1 MHQYRAIAQ
10 TLFVLSI
17 LNFVF
22 AAPVVSREAH
32 DTHNDSDV
40 VAEDV
45 TGVSER
51 RRGLPPSGGKTLGQY
66 LSSPPDGSP
75 THDLSEMDDVP
86 LRDSMQASTSA
97 HTLSAA
103 DGIAPVPDS
112 NTGASTSSDP
122 SSATNRPVP
131 VPGSTAEGSTTT
143 HYTQVTHDM
152 LEKEPKFYQKP
163 LVKQIAGFS
172 LMGTVVAAIVLLSAL
187 NNKHKDD

>member
-1 MHQYRAIAQ
+1 MHQYRTIAQ

-22 AAPVVSREAH
+22 AAPAVPREAH
-32 DTHNDSDV
+32 DTRND
-40 VAEDV
+40 VAAKDV

-51 RRGLPPSGGKTLGQY
+51 RRGLPPSGGKTLGQD
-66 LSSPPDGSP
+66 LSSPPDGPP
-75 THDLSEMDDVP
+75 TYDLSGMDNVP
-86 LRDSMQASTSA
+86 LRDSMEASTSE
-97 HTLSAA
+97 HPLSAA
-103 DGIAPVPDS
+103 DGTAPVPDS

-122 SSATNRPVP
+122 SSATNRPVS

-163 LVKQIAGFS
+163 LVKKIAGLS
-172 LMGTVVAAIVLLSAL
+172 LIGSVVAAIVLFSAL